1 MTMRMKQKLLSLLI
15 LTGLFASSLPAHA
28 ANETVTID
36 PFVLSRCG
44 QQGIPFSGTV
54 TGSGYL
60 ELNLDSSS
68 SPNTLVFAQAVNNTN
83 WITGFIPVGTGH
95 HTVYANLFSFKP
107 PEPDSFG
114 NSPNLLAQASYAFE
128 VVACPTPA
136 PAPSS
141 DNGGSSSGGG
151 GGGGGSEEPQS
162 QPKPV
167 KKVGQVKGIT
177 TVKGVATIVNKNVPS
192 VIDRLFRQVF
202 VRKITPQESTYW
214 KKRAR
219 TDKRTE
225 VSLMG
230 TMQWYKAHGTTK
242 GK

>member
-1 MTMRMKQKLLSLLI
+1 MKMQQKLLAI
-15 LTGLFASSLPAHA
+15 FVMTGLLTSSLPAYA
-28 ANETVTID
+28 ATDAVSID

-60 ELNLDSSS
+60 ELNLDSTS

-83 WITGFIPVGTGH
+83 WISGFVPVGVGNH
-95 HTVYANLFSFKP
+95 IVFANLFSFKP
-107 PEPDSFG
+107 PELDSFG
-114 NSPNLLAQASYAFE
+114 ISPDLLAQDSYAFE
-128 VVACPTPA
+128 VVACPTPT

-141 DNGGSSSGGG
+141 DNGVGSSGG

-162 QPKPV
+162 QPKTV
-167 KKVGQVKGIT
+167 KKAGQVKGIS
-177 TVKGVATIVNKNVPS
+177 TVKGVATIANKNVPA
-192 VIDRLFRQVF
+192 VVDRLFRQVF
-202 VRKITPQESTYW
+202 GRKITPQESTYW

-225 VSLMG
+225 VALTGAMS
-230 TMQWYKAHGTTK
+230 WHKAHGKTK